1 LDKSYIENLLAFS
14 STIGLASLIL
24 YALTIDRLVK
34 MLHDEH
40 WEDWKEF
47 GSPVGILYIPHDA
60 KWRPGIAA
68 QFGLVCD
75 ILLKTPAWFS
85 EKPELMF
92 LIKKVRWCL
101 ALAILS
107 LIANFVLR

>member
-1 LDKSYIENLLAFS
+1 MDKGYIENLLAFS